1 MIVAESFLYKVIT
14 SSFDKLFHFETK
26 KAISS
31 ILSSKP
37 NALHTSSCLSNNSLS
52 SYLMSLISLFL
63 FSNLDIF

>member
-52 SYLMSLISLFL
+52 SLFNVFN
-63 FSNLDIF
+63 FSIPFFQS